1 MSDVQLANRI
11 AGGLHP
17 ISVFALGEV
26 LGRSRVIGPII
37 PEATLRRAR
46 KFACGPL
53 PPSESYYLLGA
64 LCLPVP

>member
-1 MSDVQLANRI
+1 MSDVQLAKRI

-17 ISVFALGEV
+17 TSVFALVEV

-53 PPSESYYLLGA
+53 APPD
-64 LCLPVP
+64 P